1 LINKI
6 GSEHWSN
13 LAEINPSSKTAIVDN
28 TGTFEVQDMKDS
40 GQDGNLANIIKGT
53 TVINNLNY
61 YATVPLSTVF

>member
-1 LINKI
+1 
-6 GSEHWSN
+6 
-13 LAEINPSSKTAIVDN
+13 
-28 TGTFEVQDMKDS
+28 MKDS